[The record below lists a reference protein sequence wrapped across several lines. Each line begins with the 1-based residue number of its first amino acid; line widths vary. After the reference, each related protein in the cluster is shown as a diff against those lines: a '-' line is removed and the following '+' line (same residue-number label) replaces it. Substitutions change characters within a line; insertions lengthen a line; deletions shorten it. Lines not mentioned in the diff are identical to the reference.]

1 MQLSTLKTGKKFG
14 YSIVPIITVLVVIG
28 YAFLVGVLI
37 LFAGPLTPEFIS
49 GFNGPGD
56 LWILLAFPLLMP
68 ILHSIWFNYRIIRTI
83 FGKPALGRTPWRWNT
98 ITVVAAVSL
107 MVLGGLYGIFT
118 DLQHGNTNIVISLV
132 FGSISLLFMIGLM
145 YYPYWLKRKFPEL
158 KSDETTNV
166 TAPMSPTSPSPPP
179 AQAFVSNPAPP
190 QMPVQPTSTPS
201 PDSSPPPPPQASV
214 PPNPAPPSDTPKPQ
228 SLE

>member
-1 MQLSTLKTGKKFG
+1 MQLSTLKTGKKFV

-28 YAFLVGVLI
+28 YAFLVCVLL
-37 LFAGPLTPEFIS
+37 LFAGPLTPKFLS
-49 GFNGPGD
+49 GFNGPND

-107 MVLGGLYGIFT
+107 MVLGGLYG
-118 DLQHGNTNIVISLV
+118 LV
-132 FGSISLLFMIGLM
+132 FGSMSLLFMIGLM

-158 KSDETTNV
+158 KSDGTAII
-166 TAPMSPTSPSPPP
+166 TAPLSPISPSPPP
-179 AQAFVSNPAPP
+179 AQAFVSNPVPP
-190 QMPVQPTSTPS
+190 QMPAQPTSTP
-201 PDSSPPPPPQASV
+201 PPGSSPPPVPTPAQPVQPPT
-214 PPNPAPPSDTPKPQ
+214 PPNPAPPSDTPKR
-228 SLE
+228 